1 MGYPNIGMIDE
12 LPTITEGIVS
22 KIFKDDGIH
31 PMVDGKFLM
40 TARINQGNSGGPIF
54 NLKGQL
60 VGVSVEMFSKE
71 KWKNKFN
78 AEITDVGIGIKGNII
93 KDIFNHK
100 KGIPVNAKF
109 EKSKL
114 YEKMLPTV
122 VFVVVSDE

>member
-1 MGYPNIGMIDE
+1 MQ
-12 LPTITEGIVS
+12 S
-22 KIFKDDGIH
+22 K
-31 PMVDGKFLM
+31 
-40 TARINQGNSGGPIF
+40 TW
-54 NLKGQL
+54 
-60 VGVSVEMFSKE
+60 KE
-71 KWKNKFN
+71 KWKNEFN

-93 KDIFNHK
+93 KDIFKYK